1 MSTYNAE
8 TGEVEITINPNP
20 HVWSKGSEYID
31 NLIVGVD
38 PDDETTA
45 GGFFDGDQN
54 ITVLGRSS
62 GESGTTTAIDVPAGA
77 TAMFQTKTIAKAT
90 VPCPAVVVPTA
101 DDLRQIFLAIGNR
114 YGWQELKQI
123 EEILG
128 AFPLS
133 FTWNPDFDLKELEWD
148 GRIEALIEEF
158 KMFPAVKIAEVLSEF
173 VPFDFEFT
181 DPIFG
186 IKVNVI
192 KLFKDP
198 EYKGELVKEM
208 RDKFEELKDL
218 LPDLSRENWD
228 GTDGVDS
235 PDIALSQMFKEMIS
249 EIKKMLCNSIHA
261 AFTALIDKFK
271 EIWDALGL
279 EFIPT
284 LVIDIL
290 TFDIDGFLKTVK
302 DKWKKLKED
311 LNFTQSFKDY
321 LLSIQLP
328 LIGLTVGELINLD
341 SDDMKIDFPN
351 WDTQKI
357 INKIKAYFTDFPQKL
372 IEEWIGK
379 VTKFFE
385 EIGLKWPIPIP
396 FTFCAFLEA
405 IGVPKEINITNALT
419 VDA

>member
-8 TGEVEITINPNP
+8 TGELNIEFAIAKPFTQVDLDIENIEI
-20 HVWSKGSEYID
+20 
-31 NLIVGVD
+31 LVD
-38 PDDETTA
+38 PNDPTTKDAYFNEA
-45 GGFFDGDQN
+45 GDLVVVGK
-54 ITVLGRSS
+54 R
-62 GESGTTTAIDVPAGA
+62 TA
-77 TAMFQTKTIAKAT
+77 K
-90 VPCPAVVVPTA
+90 VPCPDVVVPTA

-114 YGWQELKQI
+114 YGWQELEKI

-133 FTWNPDFDLKELEWD
+133 FTWNPNFDFKELEWD

-186 IKVNVI
+186 IKVDVI

-198 EYKGELVKEM
+198 EYKGQLIQEM

-235 PDIALSQMFKEMIS
+235 PDLALTQMFKEMIS
-249 EIKKMLCNSIHA
+249 EIKKMLTNSLYYG
-261 AFTALIDKFK
+261 FEKLIKVFK

-279 EFIPT
+279 DFIPS

-290 TFDIDGFLKTVK
+290 TFDIDGFLQSVK
-302 DKWKKLKED
+302 DKWKEEKERGIS
-311 LNFTQSFKDY
+311 FQSFKDY
-321 LLSIQLP
+321 LLGIQLP
-328 LIGLTVGELINLD
+328 LIGLTVGDLINLESED
-341 SDDMKIDFPN
+341 SKIDFPN

-357 INKIKAYFTDFPQKL
+357 LNKIKAYFIDFPQKI
-372 IEEWIGK
+372 IEEWIEK

-385 EIGLKWPIPIP
+385 AIGLKWPIPIP

-405 IGVPKEINITNALT
+405 IGVPKTIDITNALT
-419 VDA
+419 LDA

>member
-20 HVWSKGSEYID
+20 HVWQKGSEYID

-54 ITVLGRSS
+54 ITVIGRSS
-62 GESGTTTAIDVPAGA
+62 GESGTTDSIDVPVGA
-77 TAMFQTKTIAKAT
+77 TAMFETKTIAKAT

-114 YGWQELKQI
+114 YGWQELEQI

-158 KMFPAVKIAEVLSEF
+158 KMFPAVKIAEVLSKF

-186 IKVNVI
+186 IKVDVI
-192 KLFKDP
+192 KLFNDT

-218 LPDLSRENWD
+218 VFN
-228 GTDGVDS
+228 
-235 PDIALSQMFKEMIS
+235 KY
-249 EIKKMLCNSIHA
+249 
-261 AFTALIDKFK
+261 
-271 EIWDALGL
+271 
-279 EFIPT
+279 
-284 LVIDIL
+284 
-290 TFDIDGFLKTVK
+290 
-302 DKWKKLKED
+302 KED
-311 LNFTQSFKDY
+311 FKLFGY
-321 LLSIQLP
+321 
-328 LIGLTVGELINLD
+328 E
-341 SDDMKIDFPN
+341 
-351 WDTQKI
+351 
-357 INKIKAYFTDFPQKL
+357 Y
-372 IEEWIGK
+372 
-379 VTKFFE
+379 
-385 EIGLKWPIPIP
+385 
-396 FTFCAFLEA
+396 
-405 IGVPKEINITNALT
+405 
-419 VDA
+419 